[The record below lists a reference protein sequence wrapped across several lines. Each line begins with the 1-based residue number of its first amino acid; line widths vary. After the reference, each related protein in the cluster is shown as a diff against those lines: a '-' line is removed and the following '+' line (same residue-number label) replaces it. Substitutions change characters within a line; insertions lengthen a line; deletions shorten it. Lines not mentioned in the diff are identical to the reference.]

1 MRTEKRPE
9 GRDAQPWPT
18 GSMNPGDE
26 APEGT
31 PGTGENVCPDCAGS
45 GRVQNGRCNT
55 CGGIG
60 VVIVGIG
67 GA

>member
-1 MRTEKRPE
+1 MRTDKRPE
-9 GRDAQPWPT
+9 GRDVQPLAA
-18 GSMNPGDE
+18 GSTNPGDE

-45 GRVQNGRCNT
+45 GRVRNGRCNT
-55 CGGIG
+55 CGGTG